1 MRISDTLVLQ
11 LVATT
16 RKLSDDQVAELRAQ
30 EKATNRPMQDIVTM
44 SGLVSEADLVKLY
57 ARHIK
62 MPYIDLDLLSI
73 NLELLKKIPERIARR
88 YSSVIFSVNTDGS
101 FNVACA
107 EKLDEDIIKIVEKYA
122 KKSIQVHLAS
132 QAGIERWLN
141 QYRTLDSQIGPIVKI
156 QKMPINKKSSDS
168 GEELINELLKQALN
182 LSATDIHIE
191 PYDNHAQI
199 RFRIDGRLQGFH
211 PLSSGQFSALSEFL
225 MNDLVNLSEDNR
237 TKPKEGSFQHM
248 HEDTKFQVDVS
259 VLPVI
264 DGQKIYL
271 HMQSRTVSA
280 PSLESLGLWGPALTR
295 TKSILSHTNGLILVA
310 GPGKSGKTSTLHALL
325 STMHS
330 THVSMIAIEDE
341 LPYAEPYISHVTVG
355 KKNGMSWGKAF
366 AASVKQGPDIILLQR
381 LQDAQTAKYVITA
394 SEDLQL
400 ICSGLVASSA
410 PEAIAKL
417 RRLSIQNHDI
427 AHVLRCIIGQR
438 LVRSLCQNC
447 RIKVP
452 ADETTIKRVKAIIEQ
467 FPLYSFEDIHLIEK
481 AAASSGIGGSDS
493 LVTTNN
499 KIQSIWEPSPEG
511 CDDCHETGFAG
522 LTGIF
527 EVMQMTTTLKES
539 IVKSIDAKDI
549 TSRAIEEGMIPFA
562 IDGLIKAFRGITT
575 IDEIERAQQSAY

>member
-16 RKLSDDQVAELRAQ
+16 RKISDDQVAELRAQ
-30 EKATNRPMQDIVTM
+30 EKATNRPMQDIVIM

-57 ARHIK
+57 ARHINI
-62 MPYIDLDLLSI
+62 PYIDLDLLSI
-73 NLELLKKIPERIARR
+73 NLELLKKMPERIARR
-88 YSSVIFSVNTDGS
+88 YCAVIFSVNTNGS
-101 FNVACA
+101 LNIACA
-107 EKLDEDIIKIVEKYA
+107 EKLDENIIKIIEKYT
-122 KKSIQVHLAS
+122 KKSIQVHLAPRNS
-132 QAGIERWLN
+132 IERWLN
-141 QYRTLDSQIGPIVKI
+141 QYRTLDNQIGPIVKI
-156 QKMPINKKSSDS
+156 KKMPISGKASHS
-168 GEELINELLKQALN
+168 GEGLINELLKQALN

-191 PYDNHAQI
+191 PYDNHAQV

-225 MNDLVNLSEDNR
+225 MNDLVNFSKDNR

-248 HEDTKFQVDVS
+248 HDDTEFQVDVS
-259 VLPVI
+259 VLPVL

-271 HMQSRTVSA
+271 HMQSRIVSA

-341 LPYAEPYISHVTVG
+341 LSFSEPYISHVTVAP
-355 KKNGMSWGKAF
+355 KNGMSWSKAL
-366 AASVKQGPDIILLQR
+366 AASVKQDPDIILLQR
-381 LQDAQTAKYVITA
+381 LQDTQTAKHAMLA
-394 SEDLQL
+394 SEDRQL
-400 ICSGLVASSA
+400 ICSGIVASSA
-410 PEAIAKL
+410 PSAISKL

-427 AHVLRCIIGQR
+427 AHALRCIIGQR
-438 LVRSLCQNC
+438 LVRSLCQHC

-452 ADETTIKRVKAIIEQ
+452 ADETTIKRVKAIIDQ

-481 AAASSGIGGSDS
+481 AAAASGLGGNDS

-499 KIQSIWEPSPEG
+499 KIQSIWEPNPEG
-511 CDDCHETGFAG
+511 CDSCHETGFVG

-527 EVMQMTTTLKES
+527 EVMQMTAALKES
-539 IVKSIDAKDI
+539 IMKSADTQDI

-562 IDGLIKAFRGITT
+562 IDGLIKALRGITT
-575 IDEIERAQQSAY
+575 LDEIERAQQSAY

>member
-107 EKLDEDIIKIVEKYA
+107 EKLDENILRIIEKYT
-122 KKSIQVHLAS
+122 KKSIQVHLAA

-156 QKMPINKKSSDS
+156 QKMPIDEKAS
-168 GEELINELLKQALN
+168 GSGKDLINELLKQALN

-211 PLSSGQFSALSEFL
+211 PLSSGQYGALSDFL
-225 MNDLVNLSEDNR
+225 MNDLANLSKADSV
-237 TKPKEGSFQHM
+237 KSKEGSFH
-248 HEDTKFQVDVS
+248 HKHDNSDFQVNVS
-259 VLPVI
+259 VLPVL

-271 HMQSRTVSA
+271 HMQARTSSV

-310 GPGKSGKTSTLHALL
+310 GPGKSGKTSTLHSLL

-341 LPYAEPYISHVTVG
+341 LAYSEPYISHVTVG
-355 KKNGMSWGKAF
+355 KKNGMSWSTAF
-366 AASVKQGPDIILLQR
+366 AASVKQDPDIILLQR
-381 LQDAQTAKYVITA
+381 LQDSQTAKYAIAA
-394 SEDLQL
+394 SEDRQL
-400 ICSGLVASSA
+400 ICSGIVASSA
-410 PEAIAKL
+410 PAAVSKL
-417 RRLSIQNHDI
+417 RSLSIQNHDI

-452 ADETTIKRVKAIIEQ
+452 ADETTVKRVQAIIEQ

-499 KIQSIWEPSPEG
+499 KIQSIWEPNPEG
-511 CDDCHETGFAG
+511 CDSCHETGFAG
-522 LTGIF
+522 LIGIF
-527 EVMQMTTTLKES
+527 EVMQMSTTLKAS
-539 IVKSIDAKDI
+539 IVKGTDTKDI
-549 TSRAIEEGMIPFA
+549 TARAIEEGMIPFA
-562 IDGLIKAFRGITT
+562 IDGLIKVFRGLTT
-575 IDEIERAQQSAY
+575 LDEIERSQQSAY